1 MNYSVKEI
9 SLNNKENI
17 NMILSRFIPIPE
29 IRTKIIKLKDI
40 GENEETLQYHI
51 ERWDNIVGSY
61 YFAKDTR
68 LNKFSYVVDAGSISE
83 KFNIKRDHRLEF
95 FNRTGISYQIIALL
109 HELIRL
115 RSENWGLGD
124 KETSYID
131 SSYEYWLNRD
141 DLLYSKMSKMISLEM
156 SKFDKT

>member
-68 LNKFSYVVDAGSISE
+68 LNKFSYVVDAGSISQR
-83 KFNIKRDHRLEF
+83 FIIKRDHRLEF
-95 FNRTGISYQIIALL
+95 FNRTGFSYQIISLL
-109 HELIRL
+109 HELICL
-115 RSENWGLGD
+115 MGENWELQG
-124 KETSYID
+124 TPYID
-131 SSYEYWLNRD
+131 NSYEYWLNHD

>member
-40 GENEETLQYHI
+40 KENEETLQYHI

-68 LNKFSYVVDAGSISE
+68 KNKFSYVLDVGTTNQE
-83 KFNIKRDHRLEF
+83 FNIKRDHRLEF
-95 FNRTGISYQIIALL
+95 FNRTGISYQIVALL
-109 HELIRL
+109 HELILL
-115 RSENWGLGD
+115 RTGFVGN
-124 KETSYID
+124 
-131 SSYEYWLNRD
+131 SYEYWLNHD

>member
-40 GENEETLQYHI
+40 KENEETLQYHI

-68 LNKFSYVVDAGSISE
+68 KNKLSYVVDAGSISQR
-83 KFNIKRDHRLEF
+83 FIIKRDHRLEF

-109 HELIRL
+109 HELICL
-115 RSENWGLGD
+115 MGENWELQL
-124 KETSYID
+124 TPYID
-131 SSYEYWLNRD
+131 NSYEYWLNHD
-141 DLLYSKMSKMISLEM
+141 DLLYSKMCKMISLEM
-156 SKFDKT
+156 SKFYKT